1 MDGQRNRMQRETLSS
16 KQNSD
21 RKKAAERELGT
32 QNRSLN
38 AQRSV
43 AVAFEPTRKPKLGAY
58 EAMSQSFLES
68 LTRSRLLSAGEL
80 EDVLRKSSALELN
93 ALGLANYLGEQGLVT
108 PWQALQL
115 LAGETSFFLGPYRL
129 LERVGSGGAA
139 VIYKAR
145 HVKLGY
151 IAALKVM
158 TAAVPQNPIAR
169 ARFRREARA
178 AVAVQHPHI
187 VATYGG
193 RCTGNAS
200 YLVMEYVEGEDLD
213 HWLKRY
219 GELPVAWC
227 CEVARQAALG
237 LEHIHRQGIVHRD
250 IKPNN
255 LLIVARSPREIPQV
269 KIADLGAACIKSG
282 FGEAVTPLTSIN
294 QFLGTPNFVAPEQVA
309 NARDVDHR
317 ADIFSL
323 GCTLFKLLTGRTPW
337 TGATLSEK
345 LLARTRQDAPP
356 VSNFR
361 KELPRPLD
369 EVIARTLARDPEAR
383 FSSAQELAAAL
394 RPFSSQ
400 PEKPL
405 RAADAAR
412 AVSPSASA
420 RADSP
425 RAMAASPPSDDKP
438 QPPLAAGEPPKPLPW
453 KWFLERQ
460 NAKGQTETYVLNAA
474 DRLVVGRAADC
485 DIQVRDLQVSRRHC
499 LLIYRDGKWQL
510 HDLCS
515 NNGTIV
521 NGVAIQ
527 HAELKQGDQL
537 RFGSTVLTLAAS
549 PQFPAAS
556 PLDVVSEKL
565 AAIDEGG
572 SCTAGLDQPPGALQD
587 AETVH
592 LARDHET
599 AGVHLRFKKN

>member
-1 MDGQRNRMQRETLSS
+1 
-16 KQNSD
+16 
-21 RKKAAERELGT
+21 
-32 QNRSLN
+32 
-38 AQRSV
+38 
-43 AVAFEPTRKPKLGAY
+43 
-58 EAMSQSFLES
+58 MSQSFLEL

-80 EDVLRKSSALELN
+80 EDVRRKSAALGLN
-93 ALGLANYLGEQGLVT
+93 SLGLANYLGEQGLVT

-115 LAGETSFFLGPYRL
+115 LAGQTSFFLGPYRL

-158 TAAVPQNPIAR
+158 AAAVPQNPVAR
-169 ARFRREARA
+169 SRFRREARA
-178 AVAVQHPHI
+178 AVAVRHPNI

-193 RCTGNAS
+193 RCTGNSS

-213 HWLKRY
+213 HWLKRN

-237 LEHIHRQGIVHRD
+237 LDHIHRQGIVHRD

-255 LLIVARSPREIPQV
+255 LLIVARTARETPQV

-282 FGEAVTPLTSIN
+282 FGEAFTPLTSIN

-323 GCTLFKLLTGRTPW
+323 GCTLFKLLTGQTPW
-337 TGATLSEK
+337 TGATLAEK
-345 LLARTRQDAPP
+345 LMARTRQDAPL
-356 VSNFR
+356 VSSLRQEVPR
-361 KELPRPLD
+361 KLD
-369 EVIARTLARDPEAR
+369 EVVACALARDPLAR

-394 RPFSSQ
+394 RPFTAQ
-400 PEKPL
+400 AEKPL
-405 RAADAAR
+405 RAPAGAGAAC
-412 AVSPSASA
+412 AVP
-420 RADSP
+420 P
-425 RAMAASPPSDDKP
+425 PAMAAVVPGDGKP
-438 QPPLAAGEPPKPLPW
+438 QLSLAAGGPPRPLPW

-460 NAKGQTETYVLNAA
+460 NAKGQKETYVLNAA

-527 HAELKQGDQL
+527 HAELKHGDQL
-537 RFGSTVLTLAAS
+537 QFGSTVLTLAAA

-556 PLDVVSEKL
+556 ASDVDSEKL
-565 AAIDEGG
+565 AGIDEGG
-572 SCTAGLDQPPGALQD
+572 SCTTGLDQPPGVQQD

-599 AGVHLRFKKN
+599 AGVRLRFKKD